1 MLEGHYQEDLGATE
15 LARATVVMG
24 VGIGIG
30 GLDGLAEAQKMAG
43 SIGAG
48 LGTTRDVT
56 HEGWLPLQ
64 LQIGI
69 SGRSIAPKVYL
80 AVGIRGAFNHTVGVQ
95 RAGVIL
101 AINSNRRAAIFRSAD
116 YGIVGDWKEYLPALV
131 EALKPVLAEA
141 FGSAST

>member
-1 MLEGHYQEDLGATE
+1 M
-15 LARATVVMG
+15 
-24 VGIGIG
+24 
-30 GLDGLAEAQKMAG
+30 
-43 SIGAG
+43 
-48 LGTTRDVT
+48 
-56 HEGWLPLQ
+56 PLQ